1 MRTFYFGLKQEEIHE
16 ENSGRTQESRRFY
29 LGRLRT
35 TLLVQKFSLKIGIRF
50 EFVGFPPRANFSTR
64 LQIKIFYSIK
74 YLQYIKFI

>member
-1 MRTFYFGLKQEEIHE
+1 MITFYFGLKQEEIHE

-29 LGRLRT
+29 LGRHR
-35 TLLVQKFSLKIGIRF
+35 TLLVQKFSLRIRIRF

-64 LQIKIFYSIK
+64 LQIKIFYFIK

>member
-16 ENSGRTQESRRFY
+16 ENSGRMQESRRFY

-35 TLLVQKFSLKIGIRF
+35 LLVQKFSLKIRIRF

-64 LQIKIFYSIK
+64 LQIKIFYLIK
-74 YLQYIKFI
+74 YLQYIKFM

>member
-16 ENSGRTQESRRFY
+16 ENSGRMQESRRFY

-35 TLLVQKFSLKIGIRF
+35 LLVQKFSLKIRIRF

-64 LQIKIFYSIK
+64 LQIKIFYLMK